1 MTDTAQTSLVLEDD
15 ETSRFVLRTILEHAG
30 FKVLVSSQTAEAV
43 EMCRLQPGS
52 ISIMVSDV
60 VLRGSGGPDTVRQI
74 QALQPDMAILFVSG
88 YPLEDLENRG
98 LLLPP
103 LFAKNRSYLQKPFT
117 AQSLLTAIRQ
127 LIGQPHV

>member
-1 MTDTAQTSLVLEDD
+1 MAGTAQTSLVLEDD

-30 FKVLVSSQTAEAV
+30 FEVLVSSQAAEAID
-43 EMCRLQPGS
+43 MCRLHPGS
-52 ISIMVSDV
+52 ITIMVSDV

-103 LFAKNRSYLQKPFT
+103 PFAKNRAYLQKPFT

>member
-1 MTDTAQTSLVLEDD
+1 MAGTAHTSLVLEDD
-15 ETSRFVLRTILEHAG
+15 ETSRFVLRTVLEHAG
-30 FKVLVSSQTAEAV
+30 FEVLVSSQAAEAID
-43 EMCRLQPGS
+43 MCRLHPGS

-103 LFAKNRSYLQKPFT
+103 PFAKNRAYLQKPFT

>member
-1 MTDTAQTSLVLEDD
+1 MSATAQISLVLEDD

-30 FKVLVSSQTAEAV
+30 FQVLSSAQAADAIEV
-43 EMCRLQPGS
+43 CRVHPGS

-74 QALQPDMAILFVSG
+74 QAVQPDMAILFVSG

-98 LLLPP
+98 LVLP
-103 LFAKNRSYLQKPFT
+103 LAFAKNRSFLQKPFT
-117 AQSLLTAIRQ
+117 AQSLLTAVRQ
-127 LIGQPHV
+127 LTSQAQA

>member
-1 MTDTAQTSLVLEDD
+1 MPGTAHTSLVLEDD

-30 FKVLVSSQTAEAV
+30 FKVLVSGQAAEAID
-43 EMCRLQPGS
+43 MCRLHPGS
-52 ISIMVSDV
+52 IAIMVSDV

-74 QALQPDMAILFVSG
+74 QALQPEMAILFVSG

-103 LFAKNRSYLQKPFT
+103 FAKNRSYLQKPFT

-127 LIGQPHV
+127 LIGQPQV